1 MPIFTTT
8 DYPAWGV
15 HKFIYMKQSII
26 PVFNWGLFTVHFNCI
41 YSKISAIVLSMYTL
55 KINFKKAI

>member
-8 DYPAWGV
+8 DYPARGI
-15 HKFIYMKQSII
+15 HKFICMKQRII
-26 PVFNWGLFTVHFNCI
+26 PVFNLGLFTVHFNCI
-41 YSKISAIVLSMYTL
+41 YSKISTIVLSMYTL